1 MRMETSWEMKQVLVN
16 KTTVSP
22 TMITIESILL
32 QRLMAAALVNQTS
45 LYRLIPAHSKKSINF
60 YLTKLYSFFYRCVYY
75 KKNIN
80 LEIEILQLKTK
91 LKSLQEKYDGQTKKH
106 KELQNKLQHQKS
118 YRGKLEA
125 IIEDLKKEHEI
136 PNEIPA
142 CISVNFYYYLRSTY
156 ARLTLFLEHKNY
168 CCFCFYYLE

>member
-45 LYRLIPAHSKKSINF
+45 LYRLIPAYSKKSINF
-60 YLTKLYSFFYRCVYY
+60 YLTKLHSFFYRCVYY

-91 LKSLQEKYDGQTKKH
+91 LKTLQEKYDGQTKKH

-156 ARLTLFLEHKNY
+156 ALP
-168 CCFCFYYLE
+168 